1 MVTNNKNRQHTLNR
15 TQLKSLTENLR
26 LRLKYAKLKVI
37 NGWHNR
43 TLNEIE
49 TTFSSVTT
57 RTTTATTTSTSQAK
71 PASSSASLPE
81 LNKQNR
87 ETEESQQQAQIMI
100 RPSTTTLFNLPS
112 KYSTPFRKII
122 RTGGPGELMT
132 NESNI
137 FWPTGPMTSSSS
149 TGGSPSSSTRFNR
162 STNSLHKQ
170 HRNNSLENGLFFKF
184 GSKANN
190 TIERIKKDE
199 SEDLLF
205 KDPMDDYRD
214 FYKQSSPAS
223 FLFNNQYRPLLGT
236 SSSNSKSTT
245 TSKVGPTPSRSFF
258 NHPIDI
264 LNSIS
269 PVRIRS
275 HLHSDLHNPN
285 HHSQSTSNPSLLK
298 LAASTIVSPSPNRT
312 QSNLSKIF
320 GSGSKDRDIST
331 EIDLVNEDH
340 QKQHDLSSSTN
351 TTTTTTT
358 TTSTNKTSS
367 SSSSSSPSSCSS
379 SSPIKFTINPTPTNP
394 KHSINLTTTSS
405 DQTNHSQVGPDEN
418 GAGILDHIGLDE
430 LDQLNWE

>member
-57 RTTTATTTSTSQAK
+57 RTTTATTTSTSPAK

-81 LNKQNR
+81 LTKQNR

-149 TGGSPSSSTRFNR
+149 TGAHPPHPPDSIGV
-162 STNSLHKQ
+162 LIAYI
-170 HRNNSLENGLFFKF
+170 NNIEIIV
-184 GSKANN
+184 SKM
-190 TIERIKKDE
+190 KDE

-245 TSKVGPTPSRSFF
+245 TRFDLTYTQIYITLI
-258 NHPIDI
+258 H
-264 LNSIS
+264 
-269 PVRIRS
+269 
-275 HLHSDLHNPN
+275 HL
-285 HHSQSTSNPSLLK
+285 QSTSNPTLLK

-320 GSGSKDRDIST
+320 GSGSKDGDIST
-331 EIDLVNEDH
+331 EVDLVNEDH
-340 QKQHDLSSSTN
+340 QKYHDLSSSTN
-351 TTTTTTT
+351 TTTTT

>member
-57 RTTTATTTSTSQAK
+57 RTTTATTTSTSPAK

-81 LNKQNR
+81 LTKQNR

-285 HHSQSTSNPSLLK
+285 HHLQSTSNPTLLK
-298 LAASTIVSPSPNRT
+298 LAASTIVSPSPNH
-312 QSNLSKIF
+312 
-320 GSGSKDRDIST
+320 GDIST
-331 EIDLVNEDH
+331 EVDLVNEDH
-340 QKQHDLSSSTN
+340 QKYHDLSSSTN
-351 TTTTTTT
+351 TTTTT

-418 GAGILDHIGLDE
+418 GAGVLDHIGLDE